1 MKHEHK
7 SGAWFELPQD
17 ITQRQLEAYESETRR
32 RLKDKEQET
41 TDALL
46 ARAAIVSA
54 FKAEIIQGSEG
65 LPQAE
70 KDLDEAPA
78 RLLWW
83 MAREIA
89 TYIGSIK
96 SLDPN

>member
-7 SGAWFELPQD
+7 SGAWFELPED
-17 ITQRQLEAYESETRR
+17 ISQRQLEAYEAETRR
-32 RLKDKEQET
+32 SLKDQDV

-46 ARAAIVSA
+46 ARAAIRGA
-54 FKAEIIQGSEG
+54 FKAEIVAASEG

-70 KDLDEAPA
+70 KELDEAPA

-83 MAREIA
+83 MARKLAEYIA
-89 TYIGSIK
+89 SIK
-96 SLDPN
+96 ALDPN